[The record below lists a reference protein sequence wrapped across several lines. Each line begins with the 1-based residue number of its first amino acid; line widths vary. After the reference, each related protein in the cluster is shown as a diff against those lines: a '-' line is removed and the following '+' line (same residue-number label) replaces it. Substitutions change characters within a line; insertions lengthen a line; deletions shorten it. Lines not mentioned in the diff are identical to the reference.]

1 MAKPANFIYQTLP
14 LPLGREAAERP
25 ECERRVALLPAAADR
40 RGRGRLLRQG
50 PERAAEFSLSAFKS
64 WRLRT
69 CE

>member
-50 PERAAEFSLSAFKS
+50 PERAAES
-64 WRLRT
+64 
-69 CE
+69 